1 MPLISKMS
9 TSWTSSPPRS
19 LSGLRLASES
29 CPRLCR
35 GRLLTY
41 INASASNGIPEK
53 EYSFDL
59 QLWGE
64 IIPEVR
70 IKILPCFPKVRTD
83 PGRTGNQEG
92 RHFPSYRPCPQEEG
106 GSGGV
111 LAPIDQGE
119 AQQELGQDR
128 FLQGKITDII
138 SSWLK
143 C

>member
-1 MPLISKMS
+1 MLVLPMV
-9 TSWTSSPPRS
+9 SPR
-19 LSGLRLASES
+19 RNT
-29 CPRLCR
+29 
-35 GRLLTY
+35 LLTF
-41 INASASNGIPEK
+41 NCGVR
-53 EYSFDL
+53 SFRRFVSRFCHVF
-59 QLWGE
+59 Q
-64 IIPEVR
+64 
-70 IKILPCFPKVRTD
+70 KVRTD